1 MTIPYL
7 YVGLFDGH
15 GGAGAAVKI
24 SKELHSMLHEG
35 LEDVLPYMTN
45 PDKQKREEEEA
56 QKTAAEEFDEFG
68 DDDETVEVKM
78 DIDELVCGA
87 LESSFWAM
95 DRLILRDKEN
105 YRYRPYSHNFIYM
118 HGTYAV
124 YRL

>member
-1 MTIPYL
+1 MQRDL
-7 YVGLFDGH
+7 AFFEQRMGRV
-15 GGAGAAVKI
+15 AREAVTTQP
-24 SKELHSMLHEG
+24 G
-35 LEDVLPYMTN
+35 EDRLVRLASTRLSWP
-45 PDKQKREEEEA
+45 PSLRDLQKREEEA

-105 YRYRPYSHNFIYM
+105 YR
-118 HGTYAV
+118 
-124 YRL
+124 

>member
-1 MTIPYL
+1 MASVYQTILLTPPLLLLLSEIGVYI
-7 YVGLFDGH
+7 VPCIC
-15 GGAGAAVKI
+15 A
-24 SKELHSMLHEG
+24 
-35 LEDVLPYMTN
+35 
-45 PDKQKREEEEA
+45 QKREEEA

-105 YRYRPYSHNFIYM
+105 YR
-118 HGTYAV
+118 
-124 YRL
+124 